1 MTALGRHARNSTA
14 VSRTLVVA
22 LLVTAVLATA
32 TFRQRTKLAR
42 AAEPATAVR
51 PSQALPP
58 GPVLATL
65 ALGHNEA
72 LADLL
77 WLNALSHFGLHAWRR
92 NDPDW
97 LDANIEALETVDP
110 RFQLVYEWAGTVL
123 VYGSGFQRDAIL
135 KSNEVLLRGTE
146 RFPMAWTLWQMLA
159 MNYLVELPRTSRDP
173 EEVAQWRALAIDYL
187 GRAANLPNAPASMRA
202 AALSLYSDQASW
214 NDLLERSTTA
224 YLRADTRSEA
234 LTARLHIRNQ
244 VAPTFEIG
252 ALSDRELRLHLGRHP
267 QLRLRSETAAYAIH
281 PDVLY
286 LYEPEW
292 LVPPPFPHTR

>member
-1 MTALGRHARNSTA
+1 MTALGRHSGLSKP

-22 LLVTAVLATA
+22 LLVIALVGTA
-32 TFRQRTKLAR
+32 TFRQRAKLAR

-58 GPVLATL
+58 GPVLAAL

-92 NDPDW
+92 NDPGW
-97 LDANIEALETVDP
+97 LDANIEALEAVDR

-123 VYGSGFQRDAIL
+123 VYGSGFQREAIL

-146 RFPMAWTLWQMLA
+146 RFPMAWSLWQMLA

-173 EEVAQWRALAIDYL
+173 EEVAEWRTLAVDYL

-202 AALSLYSDQASW
+202 AALSMYSDRASW
-214 NDLLERSTTA
+214 NDVLQRSAGA
-224 YLRADTRSEA
+224 YLRADTRSDA
-234 LTARLHIRNQ
+234 LTARFHIRNQ
-244 VAPTFEIG
+244 VGPAFELG
-252 ALSDRELRLHLGRHP
+252 YLSDRELRLHLGRHP
-267 QLRLRSETAAYAIH
+267 QLRLRSEIAAYALH